1 MMKATDSTALQT
13 RLGLQEKLSSFDLNA
28 WIFSHFPYAAGERWL
43 DLGCGTGK
51 QSIPLAKAGCAVTA
65 VDASSESL
73 AKVRAEAPEV
83 RTILS
88 DMDEFGASAEGHYDK
103 AIASYSL
110 YYSKDYPRLL
120 GELAKLTDALFFCGP
135 AHTNNMEIRELIHEL
150 TGKPIEPTFAS
161 RFMEEIG
168 PDLAREHFGQVED
181 FRFENDVV
189 FPSPDDLYAYWSNH
203 GLFDPSLEDQFW
215 RLTEKLPMP
224 FINRKRGI
232 GIRALG
238 VA

>member
-1 MMKATDSTALQT
+1 
-13 RLGLQEKLSSFDLNA
+13 
-28 WIFSHFPYAAGERWL
+28 
-43 DLGCGTGK
+43 
-51 QSIPLAKAGCAVTA
+51 
-65 VDASSESL
+65 
-73 AKVRAEAPEV
+73 
-83 RTILS
+83 
-88 DMDEFGASAEGHYDK
+88 
-103 AIASYSL
+103 
-110 YYSKDYPRLL
+110 
-120 GELAKLTDALFFCGP
+120 
-135 AHTNNMEIRELIHEL
+135 
-150 TGKPIEPTFAS
+150 
-161 RFMEEIG
+161 MEEIG
-168 PDLAREHFGQVED
+168 PSLAREHFGQVED